1 MSKSRQEID
10 LREQI
15 ATEIEAL
22 IKGHRPITGSD
33 EEQDSIDALWRAIGV
48 VRKPI
53 WHRQAC
59 PCSQCRKFDIR
70 TCSDTCFKITNVF
83 PEGELERLLNAMAH
97 RVNTLYYCGHC
108 NNGRNE
114 WSIDKMLF
122 DLENE
127 MAVTPCCHTEA
138 TEALT
143 CYCIDGTCPA
153 DGEA

>member
-1 MSKSRQEID
+1 MKKNEIN

-15 ATEIEAL
+15 ATEIAIEGQHLRPDDNITFAL
-22 IKGHRPITGSD
+22 N
-33 EEQDSIDALWRAIGV
+33 RAIGV
-48 VRKPI
+48 IRKNI
-53 WHRQAC
+53 WHGSIC
-59 PCSQCRKFDIR
+59 PCSMCQKFDIR
-70 TCSDTCFKITNVF
+70 SCSDTCSKLTNEF

-138 TEALT
+138 TEALV
-143 CYCIDGTCPA
+143 CYCVDGTCPA
-153 DGEA
+153 DGDA